1 MNTLKIINARL
12 DDSNVNS
19 DTALY
24 VENGYYVEA
33 FSPSVTEWATLD
45 LQGRL
50 LMPGLIETHIHLDKA
65 CIMQRCHLHEGTLAE
80 AVAQTRAAKAEF
92 TEDDVYRRGALVL
105 DKAILQG
112 TTHMRTHVELDP
124 QIGLTG
130 FNAIRRLQADYA
142 WAISLEIC
150 VFPQE
155 GLLNNPGTEDLLCEA
170 LENGATVLGGCPYMD
185 SDPDGQIQRLFDLAV
200 KYDCDLDLH
209 LDFDLNPE
217 GMTVM
222 EVARCTQLHG
232 WAGRVTIGHVTKLS
246 TLPKEQMT
254 VLGLHLAKV
263 GVQVTCLPS
272 TDLFLMGRASFHN
285 KPRGLAPLEHLHACG
300 VTCSVSTNN
309 IGNPFTPYGDASL
322 IRQANLFANVSQMG
336 TVPQLLQCLAWVSS
350 ESARMLRL
358 TDYGVVP
365 GCRADF
371 IVFDAPS
378 PAAVI
383 AEISAPLMG
392 FKGGRQTFSR
402 PVGKLLRPDA

>member
-1 MNTLKIINARL
+1 MSALKIINARL
-12 DDSNVNS
+12 GS
-19 DTALY
+19 DHRVTELF
-24 VENGYYVEA
+24 VENGYFVDR
-33 FSPSVTEWATLD
+33 FSATVSPWQTLD

-50 LMPGLIETHIHLDKA
+50 VLPGLIESHIHLDKA
-65 CIMQRCHLHEGTLAE
+65 CIMQRCHLQEGTLAE

-92 TEDDVYRRGALVL
+92 TEDDVYQRGAQVL
-105 DKAILQG
+105 DKAIVQG

-155 GLLNNPGTEDLLCEA
+155 GLLNNPGTEALLCQA
-170 LENGATVLGGCPYMD
+170 LESGATVLGGCPYMD
-185 SDPDGQIQRLFDLAV
+185 SDPHGQIQRLFELAV
-200 KYDCDLDLH
+200 RYDCDLDLH
-209 LDFDLNPE
+209 LDFDLNSE

-232 WAGRVTIGHVTKLS
+232 WGGRVTIGHATKLS
-246 TLPKEQMT
+246 TLPREPLT
-254 VLGLHLAKV
+254 VLALHLAKA

-272 TDLFLMGRASFHN
+272 TDLFLLGREAFHN
-285 KPRGLAPLEHLHACG
+285 KPRGLAPLAHLHACG
-300 VTCSVSTNN
+300 VRCSVSTNN

-336 TVPQLLQCLAWVSS
+336 TVAELLQCLAWVSS
-350 ESARMLRL
+350 ESAALLRL
-358 TDYGVVP
+358 KDYGVRP

-402 PVGKLLRPDA
+402 PAATLMKAT